1 MHARSAHASQQR
13 WRGNGHPGLVVRLGA
28 AGAFPSSLGP
38 CYHPLASP
46 FLSSLA
52 GTARRCW
59 LGPAR
64 ARSMRGPHG
73 TAPPCAADPRPFAG
87 SSPSQTSPGPRT
99 RPCTTDGGRLRW
111 VRTRTRRRRI
121 ACTSTRRHAAE
132 TSISGSRR
140 TATAS
145 TRSLSCEGL
154 CSCRTADASP
164 GRLHSLSGRRHR
176 CRKKVCPSLTVRR
189 GRAISPEEQGSRAYS
204 TVVESRAAAPNS
216 VRQLSLEPVYSLH
229 ATAQYCTVTVTV
241 QYVPH
246 LPYKLPYEQ

>member
-154 CSCRTADASP
+154 CSCRTAGASP
-164 GRLHSLSGRRHR
+164 APA
-176 CRKKVCPSLTVRR
+176 PSLGEEQEAQVKEEGVSVSYCVRR
-189 GRAISPEEQGSRAYS
+189 GRAISPEGTRIARL
-204 TVVESRAAAPNS
+204 VESRAAHPIQFGNS
-216 VRQLSLEPVYSLH
+216 
-229 ATAQYCTVTVTV
+229 ACTPYTLQRSTV
-241 QYVPH
+241 Q
-246 LPYKLPYEQ
+246 LL